1 MNKAAH
7 RGLWP
12 LETSPEVQNR
22 GISGPTKRTYVLQ
35 LFFLKKSILQLLS
48 TFYDNFY
55 QCIAHMNQ
63 IQLGNTTR
71 ANRCA
76 KINRKAFLLLS
87 ER

>member
-35 LFFLKKSILQLLS
+35 LFFEKSLFSNCLAHFTIISINVLL
-48 TFYDNFY
+48 T
-55 QCIAHMNQ
+55 
-63 IQLGNTTR
+63 
-71 ANRCA
+71 
-76 KINRKAFLLLS
+76 
-87 ER
+87 